1 MCCSRR
7 RREKLPIWA
16 RVPREAG
23 SSRCPRPTEGTRWPK
38 TLRGQVTKV
47 VLFGVFVQVAEGIEG
62 LVLLRELTRV
72 SVGTP
77 SAVLQV
83 GDEVMVVVTEIHRQR
98 RRPALSRREG
108 SPDLR

>member
-7 RREKLPIWA
+7 RGEKLPIWA
-16 RVPREAG
+16 TVPREAD
-23 SSRCPRPTEGTRWPK
+23 SSSCPRPTEGTRPPK

-47 VLFGVFVQVAEGIEG
+47 VLFGVFVQVAEGSEG

-72 SVGTP
+72 SVETP
-77 SAVLQV
+77 AAVLQL
-83 GDEVMVVVTEIHRQR
+83 GDEVMAVVTEIYRQR
-98 RRPALSRREG
+98 RRPALSRREA